1 MLVDPFLAFCFW
13 GLMAVVGCIALIQRR
28 RARGRKSRFGFYPS
42 AASFGNAFQQMQL
55 IAQPKVRYVIEE
67 QMDEEAD
74 DDESGGPDAKR
85 DARKHLLRQAER
97 IRRGEELERLTAL
110 LEVPK

>member
-1 MLVDPFLAFCFW
+1 MLVDSFLAFCFW
-13 GLMAVVGCIALIQRR
+13 AFIAVVGGIALIQRR
-28 RARGRKSRFGFYPS
+28 RARGRKSRFGFYPN
-42 AASFGNAFQQMQL
+42 AVLLGNALQQLQL
-55 IAQPKVRYVIEE
+55 IAQPKVKYVIEE

-74 DDESGGPDAKR
+74 EDESGDPDAKR